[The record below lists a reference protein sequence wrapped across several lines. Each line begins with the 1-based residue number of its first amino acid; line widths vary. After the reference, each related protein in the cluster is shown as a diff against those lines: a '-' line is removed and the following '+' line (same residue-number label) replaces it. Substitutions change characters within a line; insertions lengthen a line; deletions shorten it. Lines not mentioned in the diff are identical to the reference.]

1 MDSIMP
7 WLEAQ
12 LRSRLGGQQGQ
23 AEVIVIALIILLL
36 WLLITGRKVV
46 VQ

>member
-1 MDSIMP
+1 MDPFIP
-7 WLEAQ
+7 WFLAR
-12 LRSRLGGQQGQ
+12 LRARLDLRGQ
-23 AEVIVIALIILLL
+23 AELIVIALVVLLI